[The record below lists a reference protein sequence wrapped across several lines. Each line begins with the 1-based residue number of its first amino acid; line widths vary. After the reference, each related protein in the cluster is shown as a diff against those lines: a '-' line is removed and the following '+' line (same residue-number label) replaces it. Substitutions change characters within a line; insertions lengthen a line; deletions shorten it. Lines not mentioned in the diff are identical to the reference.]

1 MITVDLPL
9 SLPPVLAVGAYLKN
23 TVCRIDGTTATLSD
37 VHGDLGTPEARLAC
51 EASVAALTTDF
62 TPARVAHDLHPD
74 FFSTHL
80 AQRLGLPTLAV
91 QHHHAHT
98 AAIAAEH
105 SVTGPVLGLSLDGF
119 GLGPGQQSWGGELLL
134 CDGAAYQRLGHLA
147 LLAQPGG
154 DTAAR
159 EPWRMAA
166 AVLHRLGRGEDIA
179 RRWPDHP
186 AAKLLPQMLDRGL
199 NSPLTSSAGRLFDA
213 ACGLLNVLPVA
224 EFEGQAPMA
233 LEALADAPTVQPD
246 GWTIDDNGVLD
257 LLPLLRILADETD
270 PRRGANLF
278 HGTLAAALA
287 DWCQR
292 LAPPPLPLAL
302 GGGCFLNKVLCGSL
316 IPALHQRG
324 YRVLTAQR
332 LSCGD
337 AGLSLGQAWIA
348 AHAVSHG
355 DG

>member
-1 MITVDLPL
+1 MIVADLPHP
-9 SLPPVLAVGAYLKN
+9 LPPVLAVGAYLKN
-23 TVCRIDGTTATLSD
+23 TVCRINGTVATVSA

-51 EASVAALTTDF
+51 EASVAALTADM
-62 TPARVAHDLHPD
+62 TPVLVAHDLHPD

-80 AQRLGLPTLAV
+80 AHRLGIPTLAV

-105 SVTGPVLGLSLDGF
+105 GVAGPVLGLALDGF
-119 GLGPGQQSWGGELLL
+119 GLGPNQQSWGGELLL
-134 CDGAAYQRLGHLA
+134 CDGADYRRLGHLA
-147 LLAQPGG
+147 PLAQPGG
-154 DTAAR
+154 DMAAR

-166 AVLHRLGRGEDIA
+166 AVLHRLGRDEEIA
-179 RRWPDHP
+179 RRWPDLA
-186 AAKLLPQMLDRGL
+186 AAKLLGQLLQRGL
-199 NSPLTSSAGRLFDA
+199 NCPLTSSAGRLFDA
-213 ACGLLNVLPVA
+213 ACGLLNILPVA

-233 LEALADAPTVQPD
+233 LEALADAPQVMAD
-246 GWTIDDNGVLD
+246 GWTLDADGTLD
-257 LLPLLRILADETD
+257 LLPLLTVLADESD

-278 HGTLAAALA
+278 HGTFAAALA

-292 LAPPPLPLAL
+292 LAPPPLPIAL
-302 GGGCFLNKVLCGSL
+302 GGGCFLNTVLCGLL
-316 IPALHQRG
+316 IPTLSQRG

-348 AHAVSHG
+348 AHAV
-355 DG
+355 